1 MNYDFR
7 VPPPIIRSLVG
18 PLNQIE
24 SAQLVRR
31 LAEGEEAY
39 LFKHALVQD
48 SAYESLT
55 RHERKRLHRLV
66 AETLERVEPNTLD
79 ENASLLAYHFEQ
91 AEEWTSALG
100 YLTRAADWAK
110 RGAAHHEQAALLQRA
125 LELAERVGAP
135 ERIPDLLAQRGSALM
150 QVTRWQEARADLL
163 RALELLPPEEYGT
176 RARVLVELAT
186 VTQWLWDAEASKAY
200 ARAAYEL
207 AEQVHDS
214 FLMAGAMSARA
225 FIEVSDG
232 RPREGLEHYARV
244 FTRTDNHL
252 NSALVRGMEFS
263 GIALYWLGEYDAAV
277 DRSRVALERA
287 RELGDTVTIMRAL
300 SNLAIT
306 LVARGD
312 FEQGLQVFQEARTF
326 GRLHKIGAWLARS
339 ISMECRLHLDL
350 FDYARAEELSLE
362 AREVARTANFS
373 PATVSAAIDL
383 LLNYARRGEI
393 GRAERFDREAAQ
405 VIPNTYG
412 SHRWLWQVRHLHAR
426 AELDLARERF
436 PDALAGLAE
445 TIVQSRATE
454 RTKYEML
461 AYETRARIYSAMG
474 RHADALADA
483 HAACAQARTLGD
495 PLLEFRALTT
505 LLRLEHD
512 DGLAHV
518 ARELAQHIL
527 SRLPTDDLRTR
538 FQAVAYEWM

>member
-7 VPPPIIRSLVG
+7 TATPIIRSLVG
-18 PLNQIE
+18 PLNEIE

-31 LAEGEEAY
+31 LAENEPAY

-79 ENASLLAYHFEQ
+79 ENATLLAYHFEQ

-100 YLTRAADWAK
+100 YLTRAAEWAN

-125 LELAERVGAP
+125 LELAERTGAQ
-135 ERIPDLLAQRGSALM
+135 ERIPDLFAQRGTALM

-163 RALELLPPEEYGT
+163 RALELLPLEEYAT

-186 VTQWLWDAEASKAY
+186 VTQWLWDAEASKEY
-200 ARAAYEL
+200 ARAALEL
-207 AEQVHDS
+207 AERVHDS
-214 FLMAGAMSARA
+214 FLMAGAMSALA

-232 RPREGLEHYARV
+232 RPREGLEHYRRV
-244 FTRTDNHL
+244 FTRADNRI

-277 DRSRVALERA
+277 DRNRAALERA

-312 FEQGLQVFQEARTF
+312 FGEGLQVFQEARTF
-326 GRLHKIGAWLARS
+326 GRQHKIGAWLARS
-339 ISMECRLHLDL
+339 IAMECRLHLDL
-350 FDYARAEELSLE
+350 YDYARAEELSLE
-362 AREVARTANFS
+362 AREVARSANFS

-412 SHRWLWQVRHLHAR
+412 SHRWLWEVRHLHAR

-445 TIVQSRATE
+445 TIAQSRATE

-461 AYETRARIYSAMG
+461 AYETRARVYSAMG
-474 RHADALADA
+474 QRAEALADA
-483 HAACAQARTLGD
+483 HTAFAQARELGD
-495 PLLEFRALTT
+495 PLLLFRALTT
-505 LLRLEHD
+505 LLPLERTD
-512 DGLAHV
+512 PLVRV
-518 ARELAQHIL
+518 ARTLAQDIL
-527 SRLPTDDLRTR
+527 ARLPGEALRGR
-538 FQAVAYEWM
+538 FEAVAFEWI